1 MVVLAD
7 FNWFPILSLC
17 PASPSWMKEHSSFSY
32 FHGAKGLEAFPS
44 SCLRKDYI
52 CTIIPVQ
59 APAYVLM
66 YFVLVQYK
74 PKKINSMQ
82 LMESWLDWTFHP
94 YLNNNLYPAQLRPW
108 LPPVAPLGSFPDQSF
123 RAECIHAMN
132 ADLYCML
139 AHTVRMY
146 MHM

>member
-17 PASPSWMKEHSSFSY
+17 PASPSWMKHSSFSY
-32 FHGAKGLEAFPS
+32 FHGAKGLEPFPS
-44 SCLRKDYI
+44 SCLRKGLYMYNNT
-52 CTIIPVQ
+52 CTSPRLRT
-59 APAYVLM
+59 YVLIL
-66 YFVLVQYK
+66 YWYK

-94 YLNNNLYPAQLRPW
+94 YLNNILYPAQLRPW